1 LGYARLSSKTT
12 KRSNIKELKMVEQD
26 LILEAVKDI
35 EVPELKVNIDFDKGY
50 TNPNDRYDYEEPSWN
65 IGEENTIEVNNA
77 LFEIRDA
84 LRELVQAHPNNDVL
98 TDQIHV
104 YLEDNF
110 GELFDKIEAIEEETG
125 FDDLLGFRTLDH
137 LYDSI
142 IEE

>member
-1 LGYARLSSKTT
+1 
-12 KRSNIKELKMVEQD
+12 MVEQD

-98 TDQIHV
+98 TDQIRV

-110 GELFDKIEAIEEETG
+110 GELFDKIAAIEEETG
-125 FDDLLGFRTLDH
+125 FDDLLGFQTIDH